1 MTTEEKAKSRKNI
14 IRRLRSIKKEAY
26 YSLTCREHDAIA
38 ALIDYLELKG
48 KESDHKGSG
57 PDDK

>member
-1 MTTEEKAKSRKNI
+1 MTTEEKQKSRKNI

-38 ALIDYLELKG
+38 ALIDYIELKG